1 MCRRHVHKWRMF
13 SFRTGEYPQRTLISI
28 SLRPLNSKDSGWSG
42 WPCKVTSGL
51 ANIGAFWD
59 TLSTKAIPLEPVK
72 TNGIPRLNHHS
83 LPISALDLKDDWTK
97 QLGNSQAKEH
107 GNSIH
112 PFFFNGLLY
121 TWCSKWSC
129 APRRCRKSWKRLPGF
144 TMGWCTILS
153 SSRIWDSR
161 SDQHD
166 ITVQMRMNAAHNLN
180 IWERPQPFVSCLK
193 STIELCI
200 LMVLLT
206 LLKEL
211 HQASPKTFQK

>member
-1 MCRRHVHKWRMF
+1 MCINGGCFLSGPENTPAH
-13 SFRTGEYPQRTLISI
+13 LISI
-28 SLRPLNSKDSGWSG
+28 SLRPLNSKDRVGR
-42 WPCKVTSGL
+42 VGL
-51 ANIGAFWD
+51 ARSPQGWQISEPFG
-59 TLSTKAIPLEPVK
+59 TLFLQKPSPLNPLKPMVSPE
-72 TNGIPRLNHHS
+72 LNHHS